1 MAGRIEERGHA
12 ARRGRSARESL
23 AGLCAALC
31 VAVGA
36 GLAGGVCA
44 PPAMAQEDS
53 PTGTG
58 GRPGTFV
65 SEIIDSTYF
74 VGPAEFFALDLP
86 AGMRG
91 AAAVHIFGEV
101 SVVGSGKRDI
111 MVRLFR
117 APDYQNWLKR
127 RGGNQG
133 KAFWVS
139 QRARTVR
146 LDQDL
151 PAGSRVVLLLDN
163 GYSIRTPKR
172 VRVQIQLH
180 FQEGAVG
187 LDSAVDASPPP
198 PKAPEEGDIV
208 PRGNTEEEV
217 PPPPPPP
224 PPDDA
229 TN

>member
-1 MAGRIEERGHA
+1 MVGRIEERERTA
-12 ARRGRSARESL
+12 GRAPLLREALASL
-23 AGLCAALC
+23 RIALCAAACAAL
-31 VAVGA
+31 AAAA
-36 GLAGGVCA
+36 GVLPALAQG
-44 PPAMAQEDS
+44 DS
-53 PTGTG
+53 PAGTA
-58 GRPGTFV
+58 RPGYFV
-65 SEIIDSTYF
+65 SEIVDSTYF

-86 AGMRG
+86 ASMRG
-91 AAAVHIFGEV
+91 ASAVKVFGEV

-111 MVRLFR
+111 IVRLFQ
-117 APDYQNWLKR
+117 AADYQNWLKR

-139 QRARTVR
+139 PRSRTVR
-146 LDQDL
+146 LDQNL
-151 PAGSRVVLLLDN
+151 PAGSHVVLLLDN

-180 FQEGAVG
+180 FQEGSGG
-187 LDSAVDASPPP
+187 LDSAVDATP
-198 PKAPEEGDIV
+198 PKSAPPEEGEIV

-224 PPDDA
+224 PDDA

>member
-1 MAGRIEERGHA
+1 MVGRIEERERKT
-12 ARRGRSARESL
+12 RRGPFAREALASL
-23 AGLCAALC
+23 RIALCAAACAAL
-31 VAVGA
+31 AVGA
-36 GLAGGVCA
+36 SA
-44 PPAMAQEDS
+44 PPALGLEDS
-53 PTGTG
+53 PTGST
-58 GRPGTFV
+58 GRPGYFV
-65 SEIIDSTYF
+65 SEIVDSTYF

-86 AGMRG
+86 ASMRG
-91 AAAVHIFGEV
+91 AAAVKVFGEV

-111 MVRLFR
+111 IVRLFQ
-117 APDYQNWLKR
+117 AADYQNWLKR

-139 QRARTVR
+139 PRSRTVR
-146 LDQDL
+146 LDQNL
-151 PAGSRVVLLLDN
+151 PAGSHVVLLLDN

-180 FQEGAVG
+180 FQEGSGG
-187 LDSAVDASPPP
+187 LDSAVDATPPASAP
-198 PKAPEEGDIV
+198 PEEGEIV

-224 PPDDA
+224 PDDA

>member
-1 MAGRIEERGHA
+1 MVGRIEEREHPT
-12 ARRGRSARESL
+12 RRGRSARETL
-23 AGLCAALC
+23 AFLGVALC
-31 VAVGA
+31 VALAAGA
-36 GLAGGVCA
+36 VAQ
-44 PPAMAQEDS
+44 PAVAQEDS

-58 GRPGTFV
+58 GRPGYFV

-86 AGMRG
+86 ASLRG
-91 AAAVHIFGEV
+91 AAAVKVFGEV

-111 MVRLFR
+111 IVRLFR
-117 APDYQNWLKR
+117 SADYQNWLKR

-139 QRARTVR
+139 PRSRTVR
-146 LDQDL
+146 LDQNL
-151 PAGSRVVLLLDN
+151 PAGSPVVLLLDN

-180 FQEGAVG
+180 FQEGPGG
-187 LDSAVDASPPP
+187 LDSAVDATPRPSAP
-198 PKAPEEGDIV
+198 PEEGEIV
-208 PRGNTEEEV
+208 PRGNSEEEV
-217 PPPPPPP
+217 PPPPPP